1 MEKIL
6 SITAQKPHSTGSGTY
21 LTEVVEAL
29 GRMEYEQAVIAGI
42 YPSDEVLFSDN
53 VKFYPV
59 YFEEDFPIYGMS
71 DVMPYPSSLYSTMGE
86 ADLERYTEMF
96 TKVVT
101 KAVEE
106 FNPDIIFCHHLFLL
120 AAIVK
125 RLYPDK
131 VVYGLCHGS
140 DLRQIRTSNNLRPFI
155 KEWIPKLDRIYSL
168 HKEQACTISDIYGID
183 VNQIRIAGSGY
194 NNCIFNA
201 NGRTSRAKSAPFR
214 LLFAGKLSKAKGVM
228 ELLKACDELATDK
241 DTPDFSLTLA
251 GGCTDDDVRIAV
263 ENYQSKDYSNTA
275 CKGID
280 YIGMLSQKELAG
292 IMRESDVFV
301 LPSYFEGLGLVLIEA
316 MACGLVPISTD
327 LPGVQEWMNGA
338 IKDNNVIYVPQ
349 PDMETDDKPYDYALP
364 GYVADLKKCILQ
376 ACNAVKEE
384 APPPDTSDVSWD
396 GVAQNIFER

>member
-29 GRMEYEQAVIAGI
+29 DRMEYKQAVIAGI
-42 YPSDEVLFSDN
+42 YPSDEVLFPDR

-59 YFEEDFPIYGMS
+59 YFDEDFPIYGMS

-86 ADLERYTEMF
+86 TDLERYNEMF
-96 TKVVT
+96 TNVVT

-106 FNPDIIFCHHLFLL
+106 FEPDIILCHHLFLL
-120 AAIVK
+120 AAIIK
-125 RLYPDK
+125 RLYPER

-168 HKEQACTISDIYGID
+168 HKKQAYTISDIYGID
-183 VNQIRIAGSGY
+183 VDQIQIAGSGY
-194 NNCIFNA
+194 NNSIFNA
-201 NGRTSRAKSAPFR
+201 IGRSPRAKGEPFR
-214 LLFAGKLSKAKGVM
+214 LLFAGKLSKEKGVM
-228 ELLKACDELATDK
+228 ELLKACDELAVDK
-241 DTPDFSLTLA
+241 ATPAFTLTLA
-251 GGCTDDDVRIAV
+251 GGCTDDNVRIAV

-275 CKGID
+275 CKGIN
-280 YIGMLSQKELAG
+280 YIGMLSQNDLAG
-292 IMRESDVFV
+292 VMRESDIFV

-316 MACGLVPISTD
+316 MASGLVPISTD

-364 GYVADLKKCILQ
+364 GYVAELKKCILQ
-376 ACNAVKEE
+376 ACNAVEKEL
-384 APPPDTSDVSWD
+384 PPPDTSDVSWD